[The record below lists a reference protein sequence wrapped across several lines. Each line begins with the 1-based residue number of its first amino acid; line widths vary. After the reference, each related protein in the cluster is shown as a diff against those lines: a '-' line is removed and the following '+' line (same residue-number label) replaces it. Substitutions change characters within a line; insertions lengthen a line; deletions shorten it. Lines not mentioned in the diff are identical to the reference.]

1 MYLHEERKVF
11 RDVIISTSEHMG
23 LPEEIIEKDYYVT
36 MILKQLSEAS
46 DLVVFKGGTSL
57 SKCFHAIDRFSEDID
72 IIHGNPIN
80 MFKLIPVGI
89 LILIVILL
97 LWFGIS
103 YIVGAIYIKLKKC
116 NFLKEKK

>member
-1 MYLHEERKVF
+1 MSSFCEKIAIGSQFLLILLGIS
-11 RDVIISTSEHMG
+11 IISMSLGG
-23 LPEEIIEKDYYVT
+23 LFYV
-36 MILKQLSEAS
+36 S
-46 DLVVFKGGTSL
+46 
-57 SKCFHAIDRFSEDID
+57 FSEDID